1 MATVL
6 FYNIPATGHSNPSLP
21 LVAELVRRGVR
32 VVYHNTDPFRPQVE
46 VTGAE
51 FRSYG
56 KAYQFEPE
64 QDVAAPFR
72 AMGMILAASEELLPR
87 LIPAA
92 RAEQPDLVIYDTMC
106 PWGKQVAQ
114 ALGVPTVASSAIML
128 VAARNFRALPP
139 DPRMQLGLLPRLPI
153 VLAGLWRYRQIARRI
168 GRKFGLPSPG
178 PLDFFG
184 NPGDITLVYTS
195 RLFQVGAHLL
205 DDSFKFVGPPIAP
218 RSDGGDFPLDWLQ
231 GQVVYVSLG
240 TLFNVR
246 PDFFRACLAAFQD
259 TPHRVV
265 MSIGRKIPLES
276 LGPIPPNCLVRPHV
290 PQLEVL
296 PRTSLFIT
304 HGGMNSVNESLWYGV
319 PMLVAPQVGD
329 QYVIAH
335 RVAQLGAGL
344 YLDPQ
349 RFTPASLRRD
359 AARVLADPS
368 FRQQSA
374 AIGESFKAGGGYM
387 KAADEVI
394 GMLERGKVRT

>member
-21 LVAELVRRGVR
+21 LVAEVVRRGVR
-32 VVYHNTDPFRPQVE
+32 VVYYNTDPFRAPVE
-46 VTGAE
+46 ATGAE

-56 KAYQFEPE
+56 APYAFEPE
-64 QDVAAPFR
+64 PDVAAPFK

-92 RAEQPDLVIYDTMC
+92 RAEQPDLVIYDSMC

-128 VAARNFRALPP
+128 VTARNFRALPP
-139 DPRMQLGLLPRLPI
+139 DPRVQLGLLARLPT
-153 VLAGLWRYRQIARRI
+153 VLAGLWRYRRIAGRIRR
-168 GRKFGLPSPG
+168 RLGLPSPS

-205 DDSFKFVGPPIAP
+205 DDSFKFVGPSIAP
-218 RSDGGDFPLDWLQ
+218 RSDAGDLPPDWLK
-231 GQVVYVSLG
+231 GQVIYVSLG
-240 TLFNVR
+240 TLFNTR
-246 PDFFRACLAAFQD
+246 PDFFRACLAAFKD
-259 TPHRVV
+259 TPYRVV
-265 MSIGRKIPLES
+265 LSIGRKIPLDA
-276 LGPIPPNCLVRPHV
+276 LGPIPPNCLVRPYV

-359 AARVLADPS
+359 AARVLAAPS
-368 FRQQSA
+368 FREQSA
-374 AIGESFKAGGGYM
+374 AIRESFREAGGFM
-387 KAADEVI
+387 RAADEVMT
-394 GMLERGKVRT
+394 MLAA